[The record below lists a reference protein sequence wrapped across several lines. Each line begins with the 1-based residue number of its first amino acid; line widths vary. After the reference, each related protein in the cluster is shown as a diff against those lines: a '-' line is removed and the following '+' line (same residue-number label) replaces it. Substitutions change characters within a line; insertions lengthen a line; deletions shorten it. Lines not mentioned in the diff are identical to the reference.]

1 MFAILV
7 KIIEENLVL
16 KVLLKDIKAIDY
28 YRR

>member
-1 MFAILV
+1 MFSVLV